1 MKEDLLE
8 DLLVGIVLFSSAL
21 IHGLVGFAFA
31 TTALPLL
38 ALVKSVKFSVPLL
51 SLLSFVV
58 NLATLLLMKEK
69 ELTNFPLRFF
79 GAIFFGVIIGV
90 YGFKIASE
98 STLRTL
104 LFIAILSYFIWEVG
118 HHFTGKEDPYIQHI
132 NPEVFKSVKALGV
145 AFIVGFLGGILYTP
159 GPPIVIYFSILRL
172 KKDIFKAT
180 LQLIFMITALFTIIN
195 HTFQGNITKE
205 TLSSFFIN
213 LPIVLLGLYLGQR
226 LYVRLSNKAFYYL
239 VNLFLLIS
247 AVLLLLKNN

>member
-1 MKEDLLE
+1 MKDDLLM
-8 DLLVGIVLFSSAL
+8 GIVLFSSAL

-31 TTALPLL
+31 ITALPLL
-38 ALVKSVKFSVPLL
+38 SLVKSVKFSVPLL

-69 ELTNFPLRFF
+69 EVTKIPLRFF

-98 STLRTL
+98 LTLRVL
-104 LFIAILSYFIWEVG
+104 LFIAILSYFIWDVL
-118 HHFTGKEDPYIQHI
+118 HHFTRKEEPYVQQI
-132 NPEVFKSVKALGV
+132 NPEMFKSGKALGV

-159 GPPIVIYFSILRL
+159 GPPIVIYFSLLRL

-180 LQLIFMITALFTIIN
+180 LQLIFIITALFTIIN
-195 HTFQGNITKE
+195 HILQGNITKE
-205 TLSSFFIN
+205 TLSSFSIN

-226 LYVRLSNKAFYYL
+226 LYMRLSTKAFYYL
-239 VNLFLLIS
+239 VNIFLFIS

>member
-1 MKEDLLE
+1 MKE

-31 TTALPLL
+31 ITALPLL
-38 ALVKSVKFSVPLL
+38 SLVKSVKFSVPLL

-58 NLATLLLMKEK
+58 NLATFLLMKEK
-69 ELTNFPLRFF
+69 EVTKIPLRFF

-98 STLRTL
+98 LTLRIL
-104 LFIAILSYFIWEVG
+104 LFLAILSYFIWEVG
-118 HHFTGKEDPYIQHI
+118 HHLTGKGEPYIQQI
-132 NPEVFKSVKALGV
+132 NPEVFKSRKALGV

-159 GPPIVIYFSILRL
+159 GPPIVIYFSLLRL

-195 HTFQGNITKE
+195 HTLQGNIAKE
-205 TLSSFFIN
+205 TLYLFFFN

-226 LYVRLSNKAFYYL
+226 LYMRLSTKAFYYL
-239 VNLFLLIS
+239 VNIFLLIS